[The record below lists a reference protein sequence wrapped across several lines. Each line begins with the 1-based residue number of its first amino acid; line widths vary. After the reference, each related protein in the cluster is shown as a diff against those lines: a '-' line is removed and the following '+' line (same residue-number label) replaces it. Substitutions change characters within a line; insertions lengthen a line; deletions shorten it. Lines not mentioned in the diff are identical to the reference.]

1 MANMYMGDQALG
13 TVSVVLNTADAT
25 ATAADILKDK
35 TAYVGDK
42 KVVGT
47 HECEPAENLDTELS
61 TQDDLIAQLATAL
74 EGKAGASGGESTSGV
89 IFAGYVTATDSKHL
103 SHESL
108 QSCSHFAL
116 MLSIDR
122 DNNYE
127 LDMSGASGSDGPT
140 VISIIHN
147 FFNNE
152 TPFELVSYANGG
164 YCWYPPNNVLEC
176 ILSQKELYLY
186 TGSFNTTA
194 NAYYLIS
201 WGSNSG
207 TPYIINFTING
218 TSYYAKNGMTWQKWI
233 ESEYNTGGYYIRN
246 NYVCFP
252 DGSNV
257 TASGT
262 GMLNKTS
269 SIVAGYAYY
278 KLDNGSN

>member
-1 MANMYMGDQALG
+1 MI
-13 TVSVVLNTADAT
+13 LNNVT
-25 ATAADILKDK
+25 I
-35 TAYVGDK
+35 GS
-42 KVVGT
+42 G
-47 HECEPAENLDTELS
+47 ENLDPELT
-61 TQDDLIAQLATAL
+61 TQDDLITQLTSAL
-74 EGKAGASGGESTSGV
+74 EGKAGVSGGESTSGV
-89 IFAGYVTATDSKHL
+89 IFAGYVTATDNKHL

-127 LDMSGASGSDGPT
+127 LDMSDSNGPT

-152 TPFELVSYANGG
+152 TPFELVSYANGD
-164 YCWYPPNNVLEC
+164 YCWYPPKSVLEC

-218 TSYYAKNGMTWQKWI
+218 TSYYAKNGMTWKKWI
-233 ESEYNTGGYYIRN
+233 ESEYNSDIYVYSDNVINDQNINYAVGYDGVYCTPSDIIVHNRAYISM
-246 NYVCFP
+246 P
-252 DGSNV
+252 DP
-257 TASGT
+257 
-262 GMLNKTS
+262 
-269 SIVAGYAYY
+269 
-278 KLDNGSN
+278 DE